1 MLPRQGDTMDRNNLI
16 EGLADAFNEH
26 ERQAKEKEEKVI
38 KERCEQV
45 QHAIDMGFMTEA
57 DVYKRLHD
65 ERNKMSATNRLEND
79 WGSRKTA
86 L

>member
-26 ERQAKEKEEKVI
+26 ERQAKEKEETVI

-57 DVYKRLHD
+57 DVFKRLHD
-65 ERNKMSATNRLEND
+65 ERNK
-79 WGSRKTA
+79 
-86 L
+86 

>member
-1 MLPRQGDTMDRNNLI
+1 MLPRQGDKMDRNNLI

-38 KERCEQV
+38 KERCKQV

-65 ERNKMSATNRLEND
+65 ERNK
-79 WGSRKTA
+79 
-86 L
+86 

>member
-1 MLPRQGDTMDRNNLI
+1 MDRNNLI

-38 KERCEQV
+38 KERCKQV

-65 ERNKMSATNRLEND
+65 ERNK
-79 WGSRKTA
+79 
-86 L
+86 

>member
-1 MLPRQGDTMDRNNLI
+1 MLPRQGDKMDRNNLI
-16 EGLADAFNEH
+16 EDLADAFNEH

-38 KERCEQV
+38 KERCKQV

-65 ERNKMSATNRLEND
+65 ERNK
-79 WGSRKTA
+79 
-86 L
+86 

>member
-1 MLPRQGDTMDRNNLI
+1 MI
-16 EGLADAFNEH
+16 EGLAEAFNEH

-38 KERCEQV
+38 KGRCEQV

-65 ERNKMSATNRLEND
+65 ERNK
-79 WGSRKTA
+79 
-86 L
+86 

>member
-26 ERQAKEKEEKVI
+26 ERQAREKEEKVI

-57 DVYKRLHD
+57 DVFKRLHD
-65 ERNKMSATNRLEND
+65 ERNK
-79 WGSRKTA
+79 
-86 L
+86 

>member
-1 MLPRQGDTMDRNNLI
+1 MDRNNLI
-16 EGLADAFNEH
+16 EGL
-26 ERQAKEKEEKVI
+26 AKEKEEKVI

-65 ERNKMSATNRLEND
+65 ERNK
-79 WGSRKTA
+79 
-86 L
+86 